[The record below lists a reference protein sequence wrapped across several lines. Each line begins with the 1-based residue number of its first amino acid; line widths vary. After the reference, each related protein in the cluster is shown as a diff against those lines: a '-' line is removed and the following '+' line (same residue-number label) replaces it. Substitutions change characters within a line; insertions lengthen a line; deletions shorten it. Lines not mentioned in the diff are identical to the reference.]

1 MPEYESMF
9 GEYRT
14 KYLPQ
19 MMFNS
24 YFMMRRIAY
33 SATLVFG
40 EKYPIMQAFVFCIIC
55 VPILAYQIVM
65 HPYLSNT
72 INAMM
77 IINESFLIVQGAF
90 LFIFA
95 EPSNNSN
102 RQEIL
107 GWAAIG
113 SLALV
118 IAINIIVIWII
129 KIILIIKE
137 FSEWWAAYRRG
148 KVQKSSYY
156 KRSNSVARTTLNVN
170 SRSFQSEGSETKQ
183 SNKKLEV
190 KKIIDSRMSK
200 WKKQGKID
208 YELPSFR
215 FRGNI

>member
-1 MPEYESMF
+1 
-9 GEYRT
+9 
-14 KYLPQ
+14 
-19 MMFNS
+19 
-24 YFMMRRIAY
+24 
-33 SATLVFG
+33 
-40 EKYPIMQAFVFCIIC
+40 
-55 VPILAYQIVM
+55 M

-113 SLALV
+113 SLAMV

-137 FSEWWAAYRRG
+137 FGEW
-148 KVQKSSYY
+148 
-156 KRSNSVARTTLNVN
+156 
-170 SRSFQSEGSETKQ
+170 
-183 SNKKLEV
+183 
-190 KKIIDSRMSK
+190 
-200 WKKQGKID
+200 
-208 YELPSFR
+208 
-215 FRGNI
+215 